1 MKMELRNNHNIQLCV
16 NGEIVDISDVGG
28 LNIRFNS
35 VLANPTSI
43 SSTNGEYSFS
53 FTLPKTPK
61 NQRIFGYANILSKPN
76 KFSHSFNA
84 TFEVDGLLIFSG
96 NLLIN
101 KINKE
106 GYSCNL
112 YLNKQNTVESIFGEM
127 MMNELDWKVDYNG
140 ATTINEMG
148 GDIDLLKYGYR
159 DYTFPLISYGCFQ
172 KMSSG
177 DTFTSKYVI
186 DDSTKIY
193 QENLYPSFNLLGLV
207 RKLFEQK
214 GYDVQGDV
222 FDDDTLGHIFTSTKL
237 ADKQNPTYN
246 YGTDMGKCTV
256 TFDFSNKVYDDEG
269 NESLVQPVQVALD
282 RALYPT
288 KNTTDDITY
297 YNWEYNNIY
306 DLFVGKNANV
316 SADNKLL
323 FRENRLVALESG
335 WYKIGMSIQYG
346 IDSFSENTKFNR
358 KLKFNGKEYTITSN
372 DNDWTFREFPVEFQ
386 LVKNSNDN
394 LDVRMITPDA
404 TQSLTNFA
412 YLNGAL
418 TVVANTRNDP
428 SEVIAYPH
436 EANRSYIMQHNQRNL
451 YMPKNGNTLMYDPS
465 VNPNFVMGCATSGEY
480 TLTSVIKNG
489 KSWNKECTDE
499 GKGRYI
505 SNDYNSAIVNH
516 NRIYVIGT
524 TDKRTNTLPNGTM
537 NLVRNEVGSNRD
549 FTASCNM
556 TAIVYLEKN
565 DFLQLK
571 MLQRRWINADED
583 VESNDTYQTDAIVQC
598 GGIVTFEMFAPYD
611 KLSVND
617 DYMNWNNESL
627 FDKQLNL
634 GNFLPSDEKVSD
646 FINNFLTEFNL
657 SYSEND
663 NIVTLNKQVID
674 YERKPSINL
683 SDRLHEDEIEIEK
696 IDFPK
701 ELSVKY
707 TINEEER
714 GVYLTAN
721 ENATDAQMQQSNW
734 KDFADKGYDIVQIDS
749 NGTKD
754 SNISTK
760 TSYCWYDNFRIT
772 QDGQN
777 KQIKMPI
784 IAKDEWLID
793 NHKMEESMKYDGY
806 NLPRRYFFPQ
816 STTSSYVYLNGDK
829 NQKVYITTVSDIYS
843 NENGEITEMSYKY
856 NSNNETLLT
865 RYFNVFV
872 DTSSNYINF
881 EVYLTTQE
889 YLQLKNGANIVINS
903 DVYIPIEIEGYDP
916 SGKNKTQIKAMR
928 K

>member
-1 MKMELRNNHNIQLCV
+1 MKMELRNNHNIQLYV

-76 KFSHSFNA
+76 KFSHNYNA
-84 TFEVDGLLIFSG
+84 TLEVDGLLIFSG

-112 YLNKQNTVESIFGEM
+112 YLNKQNTVESIFGDM
-127 MMNELDWKVDYNG
+127 TMNQLNWNVDYNG
-140 ATTINEMG
+140 AETINEMG

-186 DDSTKIY
+186 DDSTRIY

-237 ADKQNPTYN
+237 SDKQSPIYN

-269 NESLVQPVQVALD
+269 NESLVKPVQVALD

-346 IDSFSENTKFNR
+346 IDSFSENTKFKR
-358 KLKFNGKEYTITSN
+358 KLKFNGKEYTITNN

-404 TQSLTNFA
+404 TQSLTNIA
-412 YLNGAL
+412 YSNGAL
-418 TVVANTRNDP
+418 IVAANTRNDP

-436 EANRSYIMQHNQRNL
+436 EADRSYIMQHNQRNL

-524 TDKRTNTLPNGTM
+524 TDKRTNTLPNSTM
-537 NLVRNEVGSNRD
+537 SLVRNEVGSNRD

-663 NIVTLNKQVID
+663 GVITINKQVID

-777 KQIKMPI
+777 KQIRMPI

-881 EVYLTTQE
+881 EAYLTTQE
-889 YLQLKNGANIVINS
+889 YLQLKNGANIVVND
-903 DVYIPIEIEGYDP
+903 DVYIPIEISGFDP
-916 SGKNKTQIKAMR
+916 SGKNRTQIKAMR